1 MLVECWLG
9 CRGQSREGT
18 DRVPTFFPGRG
29 RQKRVTQEEALLVRM
44 DSRREEMLVQQG
56 NGAGGWRVRE
66 GPLMQGTRQ
75 KPECSEGASPEGK
88 EHSGIWK
95 EQRVQRPWSQNVLD
109 VFRQRLLFSQLR

>member
-1 MLVECWLG
+1 MNAGYDV
-9 CRGQSREGT
+9 GQSREGT

-75 KPECSEGASPEGK
+75 KPEAAREPAPKAKNILESGRSSGCKDLESECA
-88 EHSGIWK
+88 
-95 EQRVQRPWSQNVLD
+95 
-109 VFRQRLLFSQLR
+109 